1 MFALTSVHGLKSFIR
16 CSHEEVWLNQVKQPF
31 PFQPYYAN
39 GNQLMQAKTALVVP
53 NQLDRLRTSLPG
65 SLHNTVYP
73 ITINMLLTSFPL
85 FSRRV
90 IVLKNSEYDQNKTGK
105 QKLIPSNIQQSLN
118 ATLGA
123 SELTRNLSGSMFI
136 ML

>member
-16 CSHEEVWLNQVKQPF
+16 GSHEAVWLNQVKQPF

-53 NQLDRLRTSLPG
+53 NQLDRLRASLPG

-73 ITINMLLTSFPL
+73 ITINNMLLTSFPL

-90 IVLKNSEYDQNKTGK
+90 IVLKNSEYDHNKTDK
-105 QKLIPSNIQQSLN
+105 
-118 ATLGA
+118 
-123 SELTRNLSGSMFI
+123 
-136 ML
+136 